1 MMHVEEGLQWFFLSL
16 PCHQI
21 EKDPHDVKTI
31 KSSRQNN
38 AIRISAVIFPLLFFP
53 AADNLFFYPIG
64 IVMGITRMQL
74 WLLVMLKNAIPCSV
88 YDSLLDIELATI
100 FLLVLFSFLFIEGV
114 RVMWHCV
121 PIKKRGI
128 KRGLVY
134 WCRHQHTICFIAA
147 TFFDI
152 TKIRFSPRSEFE

>member
-53 AADNLFFYPIG
+53 AADNLLFYPIG
-64 IVMGITRMQL
+64 IIMGISRM
-74 WLLVMLKNAIPCSV
+74 
-88 YDSLLDIELATI
+88 
-100 FLLVLFSFLFIEGV
+100 
-114 RVMWHCV
+114 
-121 PIKKRGI
+121 
-128 KRGLVY
+128 
-134 WCRHQHTICFIAA
+134 
-147 TFFDI
+147 
-152 TKIRFSPRSEFE
+152 